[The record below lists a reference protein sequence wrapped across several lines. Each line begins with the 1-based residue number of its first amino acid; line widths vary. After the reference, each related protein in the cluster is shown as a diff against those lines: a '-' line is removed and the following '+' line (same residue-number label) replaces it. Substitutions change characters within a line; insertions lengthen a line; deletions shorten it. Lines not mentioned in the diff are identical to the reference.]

1 MDDISSKLCLEKLA
15 EELGIPLVHGA
26 VEGWYGQVA
35 VVYPGDGLLSMLY
48 RTKKDQQVSAMVTTV
63 NVIAS
68 LQVNAVIKIAIE
80 SENILRHR
88 VLFADLWKGDFS
100 FTDMQKH

>member
-1 MDDISSKLCLEKLA
+1 
-15 EELGIPLVHGA
+15 
-26 VEGWYGQVA
+26 
-35 VVYPGDGLLSMLY
+35 
-48 RTKKDQQVSAMVTTV
+48 MVTTV